1 MAATQRT
8 SLIDLLIPWAETIP
22 DSVVVR
28 TPPGPDRVEL
38 SELRFLGEVEA
49 ARDRYR
55 GAGLAPGD
63 RTVLIAPS
71 CPEFLIEFLGAHAA
85 GLAVVAVNPLSTA
98 RELVYILQ
106 DSEARRL
113 VAHPAM
119 AEAGK
124 LAAGEAGIDFA
135 TLPLAGN
142 EGPSLELSADG
153 AAIVDRV
160 DFEWNS
166 LAALLYTSGTTGK
179 PKGAMLS
186 LGNFIATTDIV
197 KEMTKTSPDDRSATG
212 LPLFHVF
219 GLADMAL
226 PALSAGAPLTLF
238 PRWDPQAFADALA
251 EDEVS
256 IISGVPTMWMSV
268 LTNASEVETPHLR
281 LVSSGGAS
289 IAAEVIRKVESR
301 LSAPLAEGYGL
312 TETAGLGTFNPL
324 LGTRKAGSVGPPTP
338 RFEVKVID
346 TDGASLPAS
355 EVGEVVLRGP
365 AVMLGYWKKPE
376 ATAEVLDDEG
386 WFRTGDLGHL
396 DEDGYLFI
404 VDRIKDLII
413 HGGYNVYPREVEE
426 VLYEIPGVAQASVVG
441 IPDEK
446 YGQQVTAVIA
456 LSPGAHLDAAE
467 VEKFARE
474 NLAAYKIPRIIE
486 FVEELPKGPSGKIL
500 KREIVKMYSKSS

>member
-1 MAATQRT
+1 MDATLRT
-8 SLIDLLIPWAETIP
+8 SIIDLLLPWAESIP
-22 DSVVVR
+22 DSFAVR
-28 TPPGPDRVEL
+28 TPPGPDRVSL
-38 SELRFLGEVEA
+38 TQRRFLGEIGA
-49 ARDRYR
+49 ARDRCR
-55 GAGLAPGD
+55 AAGLAPGD

-98 RELVYILQ
+98 RELGYILE
-106 DSEARRL
+106 DSEALRL

-119 AEAGK
+119 AEAGQI
-124 LAAGEAGIDFA
+124 AADESGIGFE
-135 TLPLAGN
+135 TLSLVGD
-142 EGPSLELSADG
+142 EGPSIALGDDGVADF
-153 AAIVDRV
+153 DRV
-160 DFEWNS
+160 DFEWDA

-197 KEMTKTSPDDRSATG
+197 KEMTQTTPEDRNATG

-226 PALSAGAPLTLF
+226 PALSAGVPLTLF
-238 PRWDPQAFADALA
+238 PRWDPQAFVDTLA

-268 LTNASEVETPHLR
+268 LTNATAVETPRLR
-281 LVSSGGAS
+281 LISSGGAA
-289 IAAEVIRKVESR
+289 IAGEVIRKVESR
-301 LSAPLAEGYGL
+301 FSAPVAEGYGL

-324 LGTRKAGSVGPPTP
+324 FGTRKIGSVGLPTP
-338 RFEVKVID
+338 GFEVKVID
-346 TDGASLPAS
+346 VDGATLSAG

-386 WFRTGDLGHL
+386 WFRTGDLGKL
-396 DEDGYLFI
+396 DDDGYLFI

-441 IPDEK
+441 TPDEK

-456 LSPGAHLDAAE
+456 LSPGAHLDAEE
-467 VEKFARE
+467 VESFARE

-500 KREIVKMYSKSS
+500 KREIVAMYTKSP

>member
-1 MAATQRT
+1 MDATLRT
-8 SLIDLLIPWAETIP
+8 SIIDLLLPWAESIP
-22 DSVVVR
+22 DSFAVR
-28 TPPGPDRVEL
+28 TPPGPDRVSL
-38 SELRFLGEVEA
+38 TQRRFLGEIGA
-49 ARDRYR
+49 ARDRCR
-55 GAGLAPGD
+55 AAGLAPGD

-98 RELVYILQ
+98 RELGYILE
-106 DSEARRL
+106 DSEALRL

-119 AEAGK
+119 AEAGQI
-124 LAAGEAGIDFA
+124 AADESGIGFE
-135 TLPLAGN
+135 TLSLVGD
-142 EGPSLELSADG
+142 EGPSIALGDDGVADF
-153 AAIVDRV
+153 DRV
-160 DFEWNS
+160 DFEWDA

-197 KEMTKTSPDDRSATG
+197 KEMTQTTPEDRNATG

-226 PALSAGAPLTLF
+226 PALSAGVPLTLF
-238 PRWDPQAFADALA
+238 PRWDPQAFVDTLA

-268 LTNASEVETPHLR
+268 LTNATAVETPRLR
-281 LVSSGGAS
+281 LISSGGAA
-289 IAAEVIRKVESR
+289 IAGEVIRKVESR
-301 LSAPLAEGYGL
+301 FSAPVAEGYGL

-324 LGTRKAGSVGPPTP
+324 FGTRKIGSVGLPTP
-338 RFEVKVID
+338 GFEVKVID
-346 TDGASLPAS
+346 VDGATLSAG

-386 WFRTGDLGHL
+386 WFRTGDLGKL
-396 DEDGYLFI
+396 DDDGYLFI

-441 IPDEK
+441 TPDEK

-456 LSPGAHLDAAE
+456 RTPGSDLDAAE
-467 VEKFARE
+467 VERVARE

-486 FVEELPKGPSGKIL
+486 FLDELPKGPSGKIL
-500 KREIVKMYSKSS
+500 KREIVRMYTQGT

>member
-1 MAATQRT
+1 MAATLRT
-8 SLIDLLIPWAETIP
+8 SIIDLLIPWAQTIP
-22 DSVVVR
+22 DSIAVR
-28 TPPGPDRVEL
+28 TPPGPDRVSL
-38 SELRFLGEVEA
+38 TQLRFLGEIGA

-55 GAGLAPGD
+55 AAGLMPGD

-85 GLAVVAVNPLSTA
+85 GLATVAVNPLSTA
-98 RELVYILQ
+98 RELDYILE
-106 DSEARRL
+106 DSDARRL

-119 AEAGK
+119 AEAGRS
-124 LAAGEAGIDFA
+124 AASGRGITFD
-135 TLPLAGN
+135 TLPLVGN
-142 EGPSLELSADG
+142 DGPSLELGEDGVADF
-153 AAIVDRV
+153 DRV
-160 DFEWNS
+160 EFEWND

-197 KEMTKTSPDDRSATG
+197 KEMTQTSPDDRSATG

-238 PRWDPQAFADALA
+238 PRWDPQAFVDALA
-251 EDEVS
+251 KDEVS

-268 LTNASEVETPHLR
+268 LTNADGAATPNLR
-281 LVSSGGAS
+281 LVSSGGAA
-289 IAAEVIRKVESR
+289 IAGEVIRKVEAR
-301 LSAPLAEGYGL
+301 FSAPVAEGYGL

-324 LGTRKAGSVGPPTP
+324 FGTRKVGSVGLPTP
-338 RFEVKVID
+338 GFEVKVID
-346 TDGASLPAS
+346 LEGSPLPAG
-355 EVGEVVLRGP
+355 EVGEVALRGP

-376 ATAEVLDDEG
+376 ATAEVLDHEG

-441 IPDEK
+441 TPDEK

-467 VEKFARE
+467 VERFARE

-500 KREIVKMYSKSS
+500 KREIVAMYTKAT